1 MHLSCKFRDYTFSW
15 LLRVYFVFIFERYFC
30 CFSFSTLKLSLN
42 CHLACMV
49 SLLLTLTFV
58 PLYIIFLFPWATF
71 KIFSWSFAY
80 ITLNIVCLGVFWG
93 LGRAGIYPA
102 LCSVSFLDL
111 WFDINFGKFCYFL
124 KYFNISSALFSSSEI
139 PIMCILKCLI
149 FSPSSYRVLF

>member
-30 CFSFSTLKLSLN
+30 CFYFSTLKLSLN

-80 ITLNIVCLGVFWG
+80 ITLNTVCLGVFCLGWG
-93 LGRAGIYPA
+93 GQVFILLGVLQASWICGLTLILENSVISLNISIFLL
-102 LCSVSFLDL
+102 LCSLLLRFQLCV
-111 WFDINFGKFCYFL
+111 Y
-124 KYFNISSALFSSSEI
+124 
-139 PIMCILKCLI
+139 
-149 FSPSSYRVLF
+149 

>member
-58 PLYIIFLFPWATF
+58 PLYIISLSLGYLQDFL
-71 KIFSWSFAY
+71 
-80 ITLNIVCLGVFWG
+80 LVLCLHHFEYSMSRCVLFG

-102 LCSVSFLDL
+102 WCSLSFLDL

-149 FSPSSYRVLF
+149 YT